1 MAVSGYW
8 RFLSL
13 QAHSGHIPH
22 IPYTTFRLFA
32 NPYFHVVHATINF
45 SLDSSLIG
53 VVKYSKNGYFSL
65 HIT

>member
-13 QAHSGHIPH
+13 QANSGHDH
-22 IPYTTFRLFA
+22 LFA
-32 NPYFHVVHATINF
+32 NPYFHVIRATINF

-53 VVKYSKNGYFSL
+53 VVKYSKNGYFAL
-65 HIT
+65 HTT